1 MKGIILL
8 LIFVAGLARL
18 EAHAFLKDAN
28 PGVGSTIQ
36 TSPSEVR
43 IRFTEN
49 IEPAVSSIQVFDA
62 SGKEVDKRDLHLD
75 RSDHALL
82 HVSLPPARR
91 GNLQGRVA
99 RSFCRYTRDKRKLHF
114 PGRSL
119 GIRTEKNLMVTALI
133 ITRAVHIAAS
143 ILIAGIFT
151 FDLVT
156 LGLTGRSESND
167 LHEVERRLFRLALWS
182 LIAALLSALFGF
194 GSKSR
199 A

>member
-49 IEPAVSSIQVFDA
+49 IEPAVSSIQVFNA

-82 HVSLPPARR
+82 HVSLPQLGA
-91 GNLQGRVA
+91 GTYKVVWRVV
-99 RSFCRYTRDKRKLHF
+99 SVDTHMTNGD
-114 PGRSL
+114 
-119 GIRTEKNLMVTALI
+119 
-133 ITRAVHIAAS
+133 
-143 ILIAGIFT
+143 FT
-151 FDLVT
+151 FRVV
-156 LGLTGRSESND
+156 R
-167 LHEVERRLFRLALWS
+167 
-182 LIAALLSALFGF
+182 
-194 GSKSR
+194 
-199 A
+199 

>member
-28 PGVGSTIQ
+28 PGVGSTIE

-62 SGKEVDKRDLHLD
+62 SGKEVDKHDLHLD

-82 HVSLPPARR
+82 HISLPQIGVGTYKVVWRVVSVDTHVTN
-91 GNLQGRVA
+91 GN
-99 RSFCRYTRDKRKLHF
+99 
-114 PGRSL
+114 
-119 GIRTEKNLMVTALI
+119 
-133 ITRAVHIAAS
+133 
-143 ILIAGIFT
+143 FT
-151 FDLVT
+151 FRVV
-156 LGLTGRSESND
+156 R
-167 LHEVERRLFRLALWS
+167 
-182 LIAALLSALFGF
+182 
-194 GSKSR
+194 
-199 A
+199 

>member
-49 IEPAVSSIQVFDA
+49 IEPAVSSIQVFNT

-82 HVSLPPARR
+82 HISLLPLGVGTYKVTWRVVS
-91 GNLQGRVA
+91 VD
-99 RSFCRYTRDKRKLHF
+99 TH
-114 PGRSL
+114 
-119 GIRTEKNLMVTALI
+119 VTN
-133 ITRAVHIAAS
+133 
-143 ILIAGIFT
+143 GDFT
-151 FDLVT
+151 FRVV
-156 LGLTGRSESND
+156 R
-167 LHEVERRLFRLALWS
+167 
-182 LIAALLSALFGF
+182 
-194 GSKSR
+194 
-199 A
+199 